1 MKKNRH
7 WNGLIWDLVADVL
20 KLQVTQ
26 TNFSL
31 DEILDLSAKN
41 LLMKIMMTF
50 IKKRKMRTEK
60 VNEVKIGLHG

>member
-7 WNGLIWDLVADVL
+7 WNGLIWDLVADL
-20 KLQVTQ
+20 PKLQITQ
-26 TNFSL
+26 SNFSL

-41 LLMKIMMTF
+41 WLMKIMMTL

-60 VNEVKIGLHG
+60 VNEVKIGLYG